1 MRICVFDTETTSI
14 DKPFVYNI
22 GWVIYDTDTKS
33 ILNTADYV
41 VEQIWHNR
49 ELFTT
54 AYYADKREQ
63 YVKDMRGKK
72 VRMEKLGYITQT
84 MCRVF
89 KAYEVK
95 LAFAYNSSF
104 DVRVFDFNCEWF
116 KVINPFDDMLVID
129 IRGMVHRAIAFT
141 SKYQRFCE
149 DNALFTE
156 HGNYST
162 TAESV
167 YRFITED
174 TEFIEEHTALAD
186 ARIELDILKECC
198 DKYGCEWEKAYK
210 VYRSIPRSGEKVLS
224 VKTTEGEIVEFPY
237 TAITIHKEKDRKTKV
252 YLRKK

>member
-22 GWVIYDTDTKS
+22 GWAIYDTDTDT
-33 ILNTADYV
+33 LLHTADYV
-41 VEQIWHNR
+41 VEQVWHNR

-54 AYYADKREQ
+54 AYYADKREE
-63 YVKDMRGKK
+63 YIKRMRGKT

-84 MCRVF
+84 LNRAF
-89 KAYEVK
+89 KAYEVEI
-95 LAFAYNSSF
+95 AFAYNSSF

-116 KVINPFDDMLVID
+116 KVINPFDDMRVID

-167 YRFITED
+167 YKYLTAD
-174 TEFIEEHTALAD
+174 TEFVEEHTALAD
-186 ARIELDILKECC
+186 ARIELDILKHCC
-198 DKYGCEWEKAYK
+198 RVCGCEWDKDYK

-224 VKTTEGEIVEFPY
+224 VKTTEGEVVEFPY
-237 TAITIHKEKDRKTKV
+237 TTITIHKEKDRKTKV